1 MGGAGHNR
9 NGSRARGKD
18 PRRWIENGQNML
30 RRQGR
35 ANFKGIAHFMSNIV
49 RSTIYSYFQLH
60 IWLLRAD
67 FQYWMC
73 VTVLEIRRF

>member
-9 NGSRARGKD
+9 HGSRAQGKD
-18 PRRWIENGQNML
+18 TRRWIGNCQNML

-35 ANFKGIAHFMSNIV
+35 DNFKDIAHFMPNIV

-60 IWLLRAD
+60 LWLLRAD
-67 FQYWMC
+67 FQ
-73 VTVLEIRRF
+73 L